1 MGRRNIFVNNFFRII
16 LLGSLAV
23 VLTSATT
30 NPGATLVFV
39 DDDSQ
44 LLFADA
50 QGQAI
55 HPYEGLAVG
64 PGTTIQTKDT
74 TAEFRLTP
82 NGSILKLARNTI
94 FRIMALQDTGSS
106 SNSFRIDLG
115 RVRVVAAKLVGAAYD
130 FKTPIAQAGVRGTD
144 FVLEANASI
153 GDWICVKEG
162 AVEFARDQA
171 PVGEAKSILV
181 KTGEFAN
188 AADPK
193 FEARKALPAEI
204 ATRFAGL
211 DFQGT
216 DETAVPGHEKK

>member
-1 MGRRNIFVNNFFRII
+1 MNNLFRIV
-16 LLGSLAV
+16 LLGSLAA
-23 VLTSATT
+23 VLTSATI
-30 NPGATLVFV
+30 NPGATLVFF

-44 LLFADA
+44 LLLADA

-55 HPYEGLAVG
+55 HPYEGLAIG

-94 FRIMALQDTGSS
+94 FRILALQDTGGSA
-106 SNSFRIDLG
+106 NSFRIDIG
-115 RVRVVAAKLVGAAYD
+115 RVRVVAAKLIGASSYD

-162 AVEFARDQA
+162 SVEFFRDKVPA
-171 PVGEAKSILV
+171 GETKSVLV

-188 AADPK
+188 AQAAK
-193 FEARKALPAEI
+193 FEARKAAPAEI
-204 ATRFAGL
+204 ATRFSGL
-211 DFQGT
+211 DFRGT
-216 DETAVPGHEKK
+216 DETAVPGHQRR